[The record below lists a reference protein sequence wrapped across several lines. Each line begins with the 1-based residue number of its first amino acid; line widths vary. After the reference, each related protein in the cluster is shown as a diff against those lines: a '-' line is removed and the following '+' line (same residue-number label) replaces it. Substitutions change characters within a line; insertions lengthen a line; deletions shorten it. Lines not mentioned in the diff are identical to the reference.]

1 MSADRILEEAREQV
15 RKIVPS
21 TINITSIDFEGP
33 LVVVYTRD
41 LDAFASN
48 NDIIR
53 QLAQGMRRRVAI
65 RPDPEMLADPESVE
79 KRIREIIPAEAEITD
94 IYFEHDTGEVTIEAL
109 SPGLV
114 IGRQGSILNEIKKE
128 VGWAPKVARA
138 PPIPSKTVSEIRNY
152 LRHVHDDRREF
163 LKKVGRKLY
172 RQRAEGDSWLRMTAL
187 GGFREVGRSCSL
199 LSTRESKIL
208 IDCGALPGAGGSGQ
222 DTPYFA
228 APELQPLD
236 SIDAIVITHSHLDHC
251 GLVPV
256 LFKYGYTG
264 PIYCTPP
271 TRDLMSLML
280 LDALKV
286 SFGEAKKAPYDSSH
300 VREAVM
306 RTIPLKYGET
316 TDISPDIR
324 LTFQNA
330 GHILGSAVC
339 HFHVGDGLYNV
350 AFTGDMKFERTWLF
364 NATVNKFPRLETL
377 VIESTYGGYHD
388 IQPSRTDAANQL
400 KSVVER
406 ALQRRGKIIIPVF
419 AVGRSQEVM
428 LVLEELMRTG
438 KIETVPIY
446 LDGMIWEATAI
457 HTAYPEYLNSQLRTQ
472 IFQMG
477 QNPFL
482 SSIFKRVDSS
492 EMRERICHDPDPA
505 IVLATSGMM
514 NGGPVM
520 EYVKSWA
527 DDVNSALVFV
537 GYQAEGTL
545 GRKIQKG
552 VSDLTL
558 MEKGK
563 PVTVTFKIA
572 IETVDGFSGHS
583 DRRQLIN
590 YIATLEPKPER
601 IIIGHGEEHKC
612 TDLASA
618 LYKKF
623 NVETR
628 APMNLET
635 IRMK

>member
-1 MSADRILEEAREQV
+1 MSAERILEEAREQV

-21 TINITSIDFEGP
+21 QIDITSIDFEGP
-33 LVVVYTRD
+33 IVVIYTRD
-41 LDAFASN
+41 LETFASN

-53 QLAQGMRRRVAI
+53 QLAQGLRRRVAI
-65 RPDPEMLADPESVE
+65 RPDPAMLADPESVE
-79 KRIREIIPAEAEITD
+79 KRIREIIPPEAEITD

-114 IGRQGSILNEIKKE
+114 IGKQGAILNEIKKE
-128 VGWAPKVARA
+128 VGWAPKVVRA

-152 LRHVHDDRREF
+152 LRHVHDDRKDF
-163 LKKVGRKLY
+163 LKKVGRRLF
-172 RQRAEGDSWLRMTAL
+172 RQKVEGESWLRLTAL
-187 GGFREVGRSCSL
+187 GGFREVGRSCTL

-208 IDCGALPGAGGSGQ
+208 IDCGAMPSSGGGG

-236 SIDAIVITHSHLDHC
+236 SIDAIVLTHAHLDHC

-286 SFGEAKKAPYDSSH
+286 SFGEAKKAPYESAH

-316 TDISPDIR
+316 TDIAPDIR

-339 HFHVGDGLYNV
+339 HFHVGDGLYNI

-377 VIESTYGGYHD
+377 VMESTYGGYHD

-400 KSVVER
+400 KLIVER
-406 ALQRRGKIIIPVF
+406 TLQRKGKVMVPVF

-438 KIETVPIY
+438 KIDTVPIF

-482 SSIFKRVDSS
+482 STIFKRVDSG
-492 EMRERICHDPDPA
+492 EMRERISHEPEPM

-514 NGGPVM
+514 NGGPIM

-527 DDVNSALVFV
+527 DDPNNSLVFV

-552 VSDLTL
+552 VSELTL

-563 PVTVTFKIA
+563 PLTVSFKMG

-601 IIIGHGEEHKC
+601 VIIGHGEEHKC

-618 LYKKF
+618 L
-623 NVETR
+623 
-628 APMNLET
+628 
-635 IRMK
+635 